1 MSNNEY
7 THVLLT
13 AYVTDPDN
21 NVMNVV
27 IDLSPIGES
36 ESQAM
41 YDDGSHGDATAGD
54 GIYSLLINV
63 PKGWVA
69 STKYLP
75 VTATDADTQR
85 GLATLTFTVY
95 QPGTIVDNPDATY
108 VGDWPEST
116 LRPGWY
122 GDNYQSHVAGSGNN
136 TATWSVSV
144 PTAGIYNVY
153 AWWTTYSNHAT
164 NAPYTIHYEGGSAT
178 IRVSQRNNGE
188 KWNLLGNYYFDEGTY
203 AVVLS
208 DDADGDLIADAIKL
222 ESRSEPGVAWPIA
235 DNWDA
240 IFVGSW
246 PAETWEVAGETYGT
260 DCQFPAGGAGI
271 GENTAT
277 WTLAVPAAANYNVY
291 AWWPESSGYAADAP
305 YTINYEGGSE
315 TVEVCQQ
322 IRGGQWN
329 YLGNYPFDAGNYTV
343 VLSDYASGM
352 VIADAIKFESGSAPA
367 NPYPIADNWDATFV
381 GPWGA
386 STVPAQFYGNDYQ
399 YHAAGIGLNTGTWK
413 TDIPEVGHYSVYA
426 RWPEYYNNAT
436 NAPYTVYYEGG
447 SELVT
452 VNQQSNGGHWMYLG
466 NYPFNAETYPVVLSD
481 DANWWVNAD
490 AIKWE
495 RGIVVDNPEA
505 DFVGTWTETTAST
518 DKFGNSSRYHAAGSG
533 SDTATWHASI
543 PTAGNYSVYAWWTQ
557 HSNRAT
563 DAPYTINYE
572 GGSDTVDMNQEVKG
586 GQWNLL
592 GTYSFSDANYTVVLS
607 DDANEYVIADAIK
620 WVLLAGDPIEGSQI
634 CNHISPG
641 YSTSGMTFTAE
652 LYDAD
657 GVSSVQVCGDPYS
670 TGWTYEDMTNTEGNT
685 WTKVLGANNWVE
697 ANGYYFKVTDSSLN
711 VTFIGCSGE
720 QYSIEGGYA
729 DNDAAEAAVRGDTY
743 PYGGGS
749 CSP

>member
-7 THVLLT
+7 TDVLLA

-21 NVMNVV
+21 NVMSVV
-27 IDLSPIGES
+27 IDLSSIGES
-36 ESQAM
+36 ESQTM
-41 YDDGSHGDATAGD
+41 YDDGSHGDVTAGD
-54 GIYSLLINV
+54 GTYSFLINV

-69 STKYLP
+69 STKNLP
-75 VTATDADTQR
+75 VTATDADTQT
-85 GLATLTFTVY
+85 GIANLAFEVY
-95 QPGTIVDNPDATY
+95 QPGTIVDNPDAAY

-116 LRPGWY
+116 LRLGWY
-122 GDNYQSHVAGSGNN
+122 GDNYQFHVAGDGTN
-136 TATWSVSV
+136 TATWSLSV
-144 PTAGIYNVY
+144 PTAGYYNVY
-153 AWWTTYSNHAT
+153 AWWATYSNHAT
-164 NAPYTIHYEGGSAT
+164 NAPYTIHYEGGSSA

-188 KWNLLGNYYFDEGTY
+188 KWNLLGDYFFDAGTY
-203 AVVLS
+203 TVVLS
-208 DDADGDLIADAIKL
+208 DDADGDVIADAIKL
-222 ESRSEPGVAWPIA
+222 ELRSEPGIAWPIA

-240 IFVGSW
+240 TFVGSW

-277 WTLAVPAAANYNVY
+277 WTLAVPSAGNYNVY

-305 YTINYEGGSE
+305 YTINYEGGAES
-315 TVEVCQQ
+315 VEVCQQ

-329 YLGNYPFDAGNYTV
+329 YLGNYPFNAGNYTV
-343 VLSDYASGM
+343 VLSDDASGT

-367 NPYPIADNWDATFV
+367 NPYPIADNWDATFI

-386 STVPAQFYGNDYQ
+386 STVPAQYYGDDYQ

-413 TDIPEVGHYSVYA
+413 TDIPGAGYYSVYA

-436 NAPYTVYYEGG
+436 NAPYTVYYEGV

-452 VNQQSNGGHWMYLG
+452 VDQQSNGGRWMYLG
-466 NYPFNAETYPVVLSD
+466 NYPFNAETYAVVLSD

-495 RGIVVDNPEA
+495 RGIVVDNVEA
-505 DFVGTWTETTAST
+505 DFTGTWTETTGST
-518 DKFGNSSRYHAAGSG
+518 DRFGTSYSYHAAGSG
-533 SDTATWHASI
+533 SDTATWYASI
-543 PTAGNYSVYAWWTQ
+543 PAAGYYNVYAWWTQ

-563 DAPYTINYE
+563 DAPYTINYD
-572 GGSDTVDMNQEVKG
+572 GGSQTVDVNQEVNG
-586 GQWNLL
+586 GRWNLL
-592 GTYSFSDANYTVVLS
+592 GTYSFSGGSYSVVLS

-620 WVLLAGDPIEGSQI
+620 WVPLDGDPNEGSQI
-634 CNHISPG
+634 CNHISPE
-641 YSTSGMTFTAE
+641 YSISGMTFTAE

-657 GVSSVQVCGDPYS
+657 GISSVQVWGNSYA
-670 TGWTYEDMTNTEGNT
+670 TGWIYEDMINTVGNT

-697 ANGYYFKVTDSSLN
+697 DDGYYFKITDSSLN
-711 VTFIGCSGE
+711 VTFIGCGGE

-729 DNDAAEAAVRGDTY
+729 DNGAAEAAVRGDTY
-743 PYGGGS
+743 PYGGGP